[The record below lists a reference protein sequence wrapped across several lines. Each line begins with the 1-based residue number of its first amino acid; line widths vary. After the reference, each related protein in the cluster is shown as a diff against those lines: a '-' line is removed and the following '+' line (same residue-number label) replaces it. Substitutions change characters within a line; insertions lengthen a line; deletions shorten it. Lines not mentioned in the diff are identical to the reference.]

1 MVVQETVF
9 HALLVLLH
17 RKRWSGV
24 SLSIQN
30 LPEKR
35 IRMIQSNYE
44 LELLSDSSNDIFK
57 NNIIDI
63 DRPTLGNFECL
74 LENICLAQFA
84 PHYYKKKLFLTMIT
98 S

>member
-1 MVVQETVF
+1 
-9 HALLVLLH
+9 
-17 RKRWSGV
+17 
-24 SLSIQN
+24 
-30 LPEKR
+30 
-35 IRMIQSNYE
+35 MIQSNYE

-74 LENICLAQFA
+74 FENICLAQFA
-84 PHYYKKKLFLTMIT
+84 PHYDKKKMFLTMIT

>member
-1 MVVQETVF
+1 MTNRNLNKREATKEIAYLFAYSYLCTSLMVVQETVF
-9 HALLVLLH
+9 HALLILLR
-17 RKRWSGV
+17 RKCCSGV

-44 LELLSDSSNDIFK
+44 LELLSDNSNDIFK

-63 DRPTLGNFECL
+63 DR
-74 LENICLAQFA
+74 NI
-84 PHYYKKKLFLTMIT
+84 T
-98 S
+98 